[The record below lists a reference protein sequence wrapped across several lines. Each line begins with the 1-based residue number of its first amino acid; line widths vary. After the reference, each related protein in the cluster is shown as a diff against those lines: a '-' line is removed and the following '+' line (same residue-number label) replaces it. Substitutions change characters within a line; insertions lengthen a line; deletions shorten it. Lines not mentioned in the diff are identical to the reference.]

1 MMTQQL
7 LLGIILACSTDG
19 DSSINEAFVQQLQNK
34 EQQSRE
40 SVVLRQQQQ
49 QQWLEKAKQQWNEER
64 WLQCAEAESDSCR
77 SFMRNFVSTFEFA
90 MVSLPY
96 NTQSTIIRNTHVP
109 ISAVQEAKEWRKKHD
124 PEWREEFH
132 IQDRYP
138 MVRIPGDIFV
148 MGCQP
153 GDSHCDE
160 DELPPHIVTIQ
171 HDFYLG
177 KIEVTQDLYAHVQK
191 KNPSRFQYC
200 GALCPIESIS
210 FYETLQFLNALSQQE
225 GLMKCYTGTGKN
237 MSFVGVECTGYRLPT
252 EAEWE
257 YAARGGEAFLYAGS
271 NTVDEVAWY
280 EKNAGDT
287 THPVAQKKPN
297 GFGLFD
303 MSGNVMEWC
312 NDWYWQYTAEAKTD
326 PVQQTRTK
334 SKVGRGGTWFE
345 DHAKTRNSDRYFE
358 APSFQYDLLGFRIAQ
373 TIMEPKPP
381 DSP

>member
-1 MMTQQL
+1 MMPHFF
-7 LLGIILACSTDG
+7 LGTILACSTAG
-19 DSSINEAFVQQLQNK
+19 HPSVNQEFVQLLQNK
-34 EQQSRE
+34 EKQSRE
-40 SVVLRQQQQ
+40 SVVLRQQQK
-49 QQWLEKAKQQWNEER
+49 QQWLEKAKYQWNETR
-64 WLQCAEAESDSCR
+64 LQQCPTDSSPSCI
-77 SFMRNFVSTFEFA
+77 SFMRDFISTFEFA
-90 MVSLPY
+90 MVSLKYKP
-96 NTQSTIIRNTHVP
+96 QSTIIRNIHIP
-109 ISAVQEAKEWRKKHD
+109 ISAVQEAKAWRKKHD
-124 PEWREEFH
+124 PKWRDEVNVH
-132 IQDRYP
+132 KRYT

-177 KIEVTQDLYAHVQK
+177 KTEVTQELYTHIQNQ
-191 KNPSRFQYC
+191 NPSRFQYC

-210 FYETLQFLNALSQQE
+210 FYEAITFLNQLSQKD

-257 YAARGGEAFLYAGS
+257 HAARGGESFLYAGS
-271 NTVDEVAWY
+271 NSVDEVAWY

-312 NDWYWQYTAEAKTD
+312 NDWYWQYTAAAKTD

-358 APSFQYDLLGFRIAQ
+358 DPTFQYDLLGFRIAQ
-373 TIMEPKPP
+373 TIMAPQTP